1 MLIGSYPH
9 SAQARYLNYDKII
22 AVTSK
27 LQTLQRN
34 PELATKCK
42 KEFEQKY
49 TRLLRPSEYNKLYA
63 LLLQLLD
70 TSDHKPLNQQENAL
84 QILEMVSD
92 EIKGLINKHG
102 YRPELINLS
111 YRTTLLTFQIH
122 HRSSMNPFH
131 TSAVKRSVQ
140 DLLSEAILT
149 DMIFERI
156 QTNVKKHVEKQEEQK
171 RQEKDQENQKDTKE
185 SQSRSENEKPDMK
198 RE

>member
-1 MLIGSYPH
+1 
-9 SAQARYLNYDKII
+9 
-22 AVTSK
+22 
-27 LQTLQRN
+27 
-34 PELATKCK
+34 
-42 KEFEQKY
+42 
-49 TRLLRPSEYNKLYA
+49 
-63 LLLQLLD
+63 
-70 TSDHKPLNQQENAL
+70 
-84 QILEMVSD
+84 MVSD